1 MYPKNVRYREEIRK
15 VKKDRKKEIKKK
27 NKRIKIG
34 SKVKY
39 LGDSN
44 WAYENGKIYEV
55 VGYDEELEAYAVMSD
70 AFGEAYAVGPDDLEE
85 I

>member
-1 MYPKNVRYREEIRK
+1 M
-15 VKKDRKKEIKKK
+15 KKDDLIKAINK
-27 NKRIKIG
+27 KRIKPG

-39 LGDSN
+39 LGETN

-55 VGYDEELEAYAVMSD
+55 VGYDEELEAYAVLSD
-70 AFGEAYAVGPDDLEE
+70 ALDEVYAVGPEDLEE